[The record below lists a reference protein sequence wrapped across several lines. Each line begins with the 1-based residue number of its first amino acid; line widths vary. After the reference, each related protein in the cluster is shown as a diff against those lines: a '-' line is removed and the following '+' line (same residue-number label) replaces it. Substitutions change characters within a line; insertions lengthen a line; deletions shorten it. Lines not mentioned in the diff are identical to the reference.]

1 MSAHIMSADAGSEER
16 SMHIRPLRLRAMEID
31 YYAWALKMQVFTNLF
46 ETGST
51 FYLDLITVKGAG
63 QTDDAKT
70 HG

>member
-1 MSAHIMSADAGSEER
+1 
-16 SMHIRPLRLRAMEID
+16 MHIRPLRLRAMEID

-46 ETGST
+46 ETGSS
-51 FYLDLITVKGAG
+51 FYLDLITVKGAD